1 MSMTVFLI
9 GRWIWKMVE
18 MGISKDVKNNEIF
31 GLYLSNKYRKDGESR
46 FDYICRLI
54 NESAQK
60 SEED

>member
-1 MSMTVFLI
+1 M
-9 GRWIWKMVE
+9 E
-18 MGISKDVKNNEIF
+18 ISKDVKNNEIF
-31 GLYLSNKYRKDGESR
+31 GLYLSNKHRKYGESR

>member
-1 MSMTVFLI
+1 
-9 GRWIWKMVE
+9 

-31 GLYLSNKYRKDGESR
+31 GLYLSNKYRKDDERR
-46 FDYICRLI
+46 FDYVCRLI